1 MSAGTTIG
9 VTPAESELRQ
19 RVAELAERLRAREE
33 EHGQALQREAAI
45 SDLLQVI
52 NGSGG
57 DRAVLFDA
65 MLDKAMT
72 LCGAAF
78 GFLTDFDGKHF
89 KPVAMRGV
97 PPPLAAYFDQGMDQP
112 RPGES
117 HYRILQGEDVVHN
130 LDQKGEEAYRLGL
143 PLRRAIVDL
152 GGARTALVVAL
163 RKEGAVLGALTIY
176 RKEVRAF
183 SDKEIALLQTF
194 AAQAVIAMEN
204 ARLLGALRG
213 SLARLKAAQANL
225 IQAEKMASLGQL
237 TAGIAH
243 EIKNPLNFVNNF
255 AGLSGELLD
264 ELKQSVDAL
273 LAEPDD
279 EAKRAELHETMDLL
293 TGNLARI
300 VEHGRRADGI
310 VRSMLS
316 HSRGGTGDWQEC
328 NIDGLV
334 EEALNLAYHGARAQ
348 DKDLNVALE
357 RDLAAAARPIEI
369 VPQDITRVLLN
380 LLGNG
385 FYAVRQR
392 QRARSDG
399 GYRPILKVST
409 RDLGDAVEVRVRD
422 NGTGIVPEVRARLF
436 QPFFTTKPTGEGTG
450 LGLSISYDVVTQQHG
465 GTIEVESEPGSF
477 TEFIVCLPRSRRFAQ
492 PRGER

>member
-1 MSAGTTIG
+1 MPAGTTIG
-9 VTPAESELRQ
+9 VTPAESGLRQ
-19 RVAELAERLRAREE
+19 RVAELTERLQAREE
-33 EHGQALQREAAI
+33 EHRQALQREAAI

-57 DRAVLFDA
+57 DRAPFFDA

-78 GFLTDFDGKHF
+78 GFLTDYDGKRF

-97 PPPLAAYFDQGMDQP
+97 PPPLAVYFERGMDQP

-117 HYRILQGEDVVHN
+117 HYRILEGEDVVHN
-130 LDQKGEEAYRLGL
+130 LDQKGEEAYRQGL
-143 PLRRAIVDL
+143 PLRRAIVEL

-204 ARLLGALRG
+204 ARLLGALRD
-213 SLARLKAAQANL
+213 SLARLEAAQANL

-255 AGLSGELLD
+255 AGLSGELVG
-264 ELKQSVDAL
+264 ELKQAVEAM
-273 LAEPDD
+273 LARPD

-334 EEALNLAYHGARAQ
+334 EEALNLACHGARAQ
-348 DKDLNVALE
+348 DEDFNVAVE
-357 RDLAAAARPIEI
+357 RDLAAAARPIEL

-385 FYAVRQR
+385 LYAVRQH
-392 QRARSDG
+392 QLARSDG
-399 GYRPILKVST
+399 SYRPTLKVST

-477 TEFIVCLPRSRRFAQ
+477 TEFTVCLPRSRRFAR